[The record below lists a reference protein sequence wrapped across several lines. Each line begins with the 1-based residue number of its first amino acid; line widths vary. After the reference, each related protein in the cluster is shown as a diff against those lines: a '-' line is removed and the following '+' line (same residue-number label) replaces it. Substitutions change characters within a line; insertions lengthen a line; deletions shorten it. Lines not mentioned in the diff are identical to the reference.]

1 LIIENKI
8 KTQNTMKKLIITTAI
23 LLGIGLTSFAQGNMF
38 HRNDGNGSSYF
49 AEQSTGMRG
58 GEGGILTPGL
68 PTHGLTE
75 NQNAPL
81 GSGIVLLT
89 ALGAAYLV
97 GKKRNEE

>member
-1 LIIENKI
+1 
-8 KTQNTMKKLIITTAI
+8 MKKLIITTAI

-49 AEQSTGMRG
+49 AEKSGMRD

-81 GSGIVLLT
+81 GSGIVLL
-89 ALGAAYLV
+89 AGLGAAYLV

>member
-1 LIIENKI
+1 
-8 KTQNTMKKLIITTAI
+8 MKKLIATTAI
-23 LLGIGLTSFAQGNMF
+23 ILGLGLTSFAQGNMF
-38 HRNDGNGSSYF
+38 HRNNGDGSSYF

-68 PTHGLTE
+68 PTHGLSE

-89 ALGAAYLV
+89 ALGAGYVVA
-97 GKKRNEE
+97 KRRREE